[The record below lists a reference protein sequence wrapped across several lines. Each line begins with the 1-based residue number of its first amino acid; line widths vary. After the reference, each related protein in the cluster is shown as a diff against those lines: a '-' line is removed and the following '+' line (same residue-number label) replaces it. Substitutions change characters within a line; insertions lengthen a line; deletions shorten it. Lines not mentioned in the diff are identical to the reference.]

1 MKILTVLALFALL
14 GNLAIAQKKEIR
26 REIKTEITDSET
38 PGKKKVRIEKKVN
51 GKVNIIELEIDA
63 KDLKDGKEINFI
75 DGFEDSTINGD
86 KKVKVII
93 KNGNDEHFKFEEE
106 LSHQRG
112 NNHVRIYSNR
122 DREFSGGRNGEF
134 EFEMR
139 RLQDRLADIQYKLK
153 TMKPFEWDN
162 PILGNDSKATIK
174 SLDVFTNKPETDI
187 LNIRFFAPNEGDVN
201 ITVLDIKGNVVAKS
215 EAKKFTGEYV
225 GQLKLKKD
233 SKGAFFVIVAQRE
246 DAMSKKIKID

>member
-1 MKILTVLALFALL
+1 MKKLTVLALFALL
-14 GNLAIAQKKEIR
+14 GNLAIAQKKEIL

-93 KNGNDEHFKFEEE
+93 KNGDDEHFKFEEE
-106 LSHQRG
+106 LNHSRG

-134 EFEMR
+134 EMR
-139 RLQDRLADIQYKLK
+139 RLQDRLADIPFKLK

-162 PILGNDSKATIK
+162 TILGNDSKATIK
-174 SLDVFTNKPETDI
+174 SLDVFSNKPETDI
-187 LNIRFFAPNEGDVN
+187 LNIRFLAPNEGDVN

-215 EAKKFTGEYV
+215 ELKKFTGEYV

-233 SKGAFFVIVAQRE
+233 SKGAFFVIVAQGE